1 MFSDNKYIVPSLILS
16 IFFILGIL
24 VISETWR
31 NHTRTN
37 QTITVTGSA
46 RKLIISDLGILKV
59 TLTSSAN
66 TQQEAF
72 RLLVNQIPKLKN
84 FVLKYGISVDSL
96 EEYSPTITPIFEI
109 NSMGYQTNKVV
120 AYTYTQNFDIISK
133 DVELIK
139 RISMEVMNLVE
150 QGVNIQ
156 QITPEYH
163 YTKLTGLKIEIQ
175 AEAAKDAMMRAKK
188 IAESTGAKL
197 GNLRNARMGVIQI
210 TSKFSNMVSDYG
222 ISDLSS
228 IEKEI
233 TAVVNVSFEIK

>member
-24 VISETWR
+24 LISETWR
-31 NHTRTN
+31 NHTRSN

-46 RKLIISDLGILKV
+46 RKLIVSDLGILKV

-84 FVLKYGISVDSL
+84 FVLKYGISIDSL
-96 EEYSPTITPIFEI
+96 EEFSPTIMPIFEI
-109 NSMGYQTNKVV
+109 NSAGYQTNKVI
-120 AYTYTQNFDIISK
+120 AYTYSQNFNILSK
-133 DVELIK
+133 EVDLIK
-139 RISMEVMNLVE
+139 KISMEIMKLVE
-150 QGVNIQ
+150 EGVNIQ
-156 QITPEYH
+156 QVTPEYH
-163 YTKLTGLKIEIQ
+163 YTKLGELKIEIQ

-188 IAESTGAKL
+188 IAESTGSKL
-197 GNLRNARMGVIQI
+197 GNLRNARMGVLQI
-210 TSKFSNMVSDYG
+210 TPKFSNMISDYG
-222 ISDLSS
+222 INDLSS